1 MRPVDW
7 ADLFCCLLPCE
18 PVVFHLQV
26 EFTGSFIEAKCKP
39 VKKYKWVREKRTSEP
54 VKSPYG
60 VGRYCE
66 MAVFLTRSHLL
77 WLIRLLYVHSGSF
90 FIHFVKCVMSFDKRY
105 LHSQFIL
112 VSSFQDGFRPDKRKN
127 FLWFVGY
134 FFNWQLI
141 NCNVW
146 HFYYYFARK

>member
-1 MRPVDW
+1 MDIAGAHLGWKMLWKGGAGPLGRFVF
-7 ADLFCCLLPCE
+7 LFTLMQAPSFS
-18 PVVFHLQV
+18 PTS
-26 EFTGSFIEAKCKP
+26 EF
-39 VKKYKWVREKRTSEP
+39 EP